1 MSLKSLIFKSPAF
14 LLLACLALG
23 CQPISRSSGPIE
35 KCPDGVVERLTVS
48 ESGAI
53 ELAEGRFLELVN
65 RDDQMLVMV
74 DFGTTWCGYCKILAP
89 SLDRIKKSWGDKLE
103 IIKVDG
109 DSNPRIAEYMGVTG
123 YPDVRI
129 FRNGKQV
136 GDFVGAVPQADIE
149 SLLKSLQ

>member
-1 MSLKSLIFKSPAF
+1 MA
-14 LLLACLALG
+14 
-23 CQPISRSSGPIE
+23 
-35 KCPDGVVERLTVS
+35 
-48 ESGAI
+48 
-53 ELAEGRFLELVN
+53 
-65 RDDQMLVMV
+65 
-74 DFGTTWCGYCKILAP
+74 AP

-109 DSNPRIAEYMGVTG
+109 DSNPEIAEYMGVTG